1 MKKIFWKLIV
11 ILIIVTSFL
20 QLNVNAW
27 FVEFW
32 STLENIEEQSIK
44 STSSWSFNSE
54 IKTVWDWF
62 FWILKSIANWLLVLF
77 IVYAWV
83 MMAMSMWENEDDIK
97 KWKKSLVYAF
107 MWLALVN
114 IPWVIL
120 SALTWK
126 TVSDDVTSAPWKV
139 ANNSYIRSIFVNT
152 DVFGDVVWWAL
163 DFMQVIV
170 VSVAIIMII
179 YQWFHLVMSFWKSDS
194 LKEPINKI
202 NYSIMA
208 LVFIWIMNIWKSVMF
223 KWDFATTWA
232 SLVSS
237 LANLALYFTVPTWVV
252 FISYAWYLYITAG
265 GKDDNIKKA
274 KSIFVNT
281 FIGVIL
287 LLWIYYFLNDLSK
300 LSF

>member
-1 MKKIFWKLIV
+1 MKKMFWKIILLILF
-11 ILIIVTSFL
+11 IFSFWYSFT
-20 QLNVNAW
+20 NAW

-32 STLENIEEQSIK
+32 STLTDVQKQSIK
-44 STSSWSFNSE
+44 TSTSWGFNSE
-54 IKTVWDWF
+54 IKSVWDSAF
-62 FWILKSIANWLLVLF
+62 KIMKSIANGLLVLF

-83 MMAMSMWENEDDIK
+83 MMAMSMWESDDDIK

-126 TVSDDVTSAPWKV
+126 TISDDVTSAPWQV
-139 ANNSYIRSIFVNT
+139 SNNSYIRSIFVNT
-152 DVFGDVVWWAL
+152 SVFWDFIWWAI
-163 DFMQVIV
+163 DFLQIIV
-170 VSVAIIMII
+170 VSIAVFMII
-179 YQWFHLVMSFWKSDS
+179 YEWFKLVMSFWKSDS

-208 LVFIWIMNIWKSVMF
+208 LIFIWVMNIWRSVMF
-223 KWDFATTWA
+223 TWDFTTTWA

-237 LANLALYFTVPTWVV
+237 LANLALYFAVPTWVV
-252 FISYAWYLYITAG
+252 FISWAWYLYITAG

-281 FIGVIL
+281 FIWVIL